1 MAEHAPLT
9 PKQHARAPHGQP
21 RLNHAMTPTP
31 QRLSLADLLQ
41 CHTRGEDLWVFA
53 YASLIWRPE
62 FEPAQRRLAQVH
74 GHHRALKMWS
84 RINRGTYERPGLVF
98 ALLPGGSCHGMVMQI
113 PREQAEVALH
123 QLWAREM
130 PTDTYTPRWLR
141 AQTDQGPVRAL
152 GFTLPKGHPQITGT
166 LSRERYAE
174 IFAHSQGRYGST
186 LDYARETLSGLRRV
200 GIEDRALARL
210 LAEVGLPPV

>member
-1 MAEHAPLT
+1 MSTH
-9 PKQHARAPHGQP
+9 
-21 RLNHAMTPTP
+21 
-31 QRLSLADLLQ
+31 RLSLQALIAHHEQGQDI
-41 CHTRGEDLWVFA
+41 WVFA

-62 FEPAQRRLAQVH
+62 FTPAAQHLATVH

-98 ALLPGGSCHGMVMQI
+98 ALLPGGSCRGMVMKI
-113 PREQAEVALH
+113 AREDAREALKR
-123 QLWAREM
+123 LWAREM

-141 AQTDQGPVRAL
+141 AQTASGPVPAL
-152 GFTLPKGHPQITGT
+152 AFTLPQGHPQITGN
-166 LSRERYAE
+166 LPPERYAE

-186 LDYARETLSGLRRV
+186 LDYARETLSGLRSV

-210 LAEVGLPPV
+210 LREHA